1 MKRPREGPVFLNLR
15 GNGNGQSMKTTGKL
29 WGGRFR
35 EPTNRMVEAF
45 TASLPFDH
53 RLYRQDIEGSMAH
66 CRMLARAGYLTTDEK
81 RIILKG
87 LKDIREA
94 FEKGVFVFSPDM
106 EDIHMAIEGALI
118 EKTGEA
124 GAKLHAGRSRND
136 QIALDE
142 RLYLREEVVEILV
155 LINLLKASL
164 VARAR
169 KEINTVM
176 PGYTHLQKA
185 QPVLLA
191 HHFLAWWEM
200 LDRDEQRLVD
210 CFGRINVMPLG
221 SAALAGTGLKLDR
234 AYVAKLLRFPALSRN
249 SMDAVS
255 DRDFIAEF
263 LFDAGLLMMHLS
275 RVCEDLV
282 LWSSGEFAFAEI
294 SDAFTTGSSIM
305 PQKKNPDVAE
315 LIRGKTGRVYGNL
328 MSILTVLKGLPM
340 TYNRDLQ
347 EDKEPLFDTVDTVKQ
362 CLAVLA
368 VMLEHITFNRK
379 RMREAASAGFTTAT
393 DMAEYL
399 VTRGVPFRES
409 HRIVGEIVRYAI
421 GKGKELSDIGL
432 RDLRRF
438 YKGFGKDIYGV
449 LRVDRSVRARNL
461 PGGTGRTAVLKR
473 IEEIE
478 KTDGHGRW

>member
-1 MKRPREGPVFLNLR
+1 
-15 GNGNGQSMKTTGKL
+15 MKTKDKL
-29 WGGRFR
+29 WSGRFR
-35 EPTNRMVEAF
+35 EPTDRMVEAF

-53 RLYRQDIEGSMAH
+53 RLYRQDIEGSIAH
-66 CRMLARAGYLTTDEK
+66 CRMLARTGYLTKEESK
-81 RIILKG
+81 KILKG
-87 LKDIREA
+87 LKEIRES
-94 FEKGVFVFSPDM
+94 FEKGAFTFSADM
-106 EDIHMAIEGALI
+106 EDIHMAIERLLI
-118 EKTGEA
+118 ERTGEA

-136 QIALDE
+136 QVALDI

-155 LINLLKASL
+155 LINLLKSSL
-164 VARAR
+164 VERAR
-169 KEINTVM
+169 KEINTIM

-191 HHFLAWWEM
+191 HHLLAWWEM

-234 AYVAKLLRFPALSRN
+234 AYVAKLLRFPAISRN

-255 DRDFIAEF
+255 DRDFVAEF
-263 LFDAGLLMMHLS
+263 IFDAGVLMMHLS
-275 RVCEDLV
+275 RICEDLI

-328 MSILTVLKGLPM
+328 MAIMTILKGLPM

-347 EDKEPLFDTVDTVKQ
+347 EDKEPLFDTVETVKQ

-368 VMLEHITFNRK
+368 VMMEHITFNRK
-379 RMREAASAGFTTAT
+379 RMREAAQSGFTTAT

-399 VTRGVPFRES
+399 VAEGVPFRES

-421 GKGKELSDIGL
+421 EKKKELSDLSLKEL
-432 RDLRRF
+432 RTF
-438 YKGFGKDIYGV
+438 YKGFQKDVYSV
-449 LRVDRSVRARNL
+449 LRVDRSVRMRNL
-461 PGGTGRTAVLKR
+461 PGGTGKAAVLKR

-478 KTDGHGRW
+478 KSESRIL